1 MNPPAGFWRR
11 YAAYSLD
18 FALLGLLAVPLL
30 WSRLAAGAR
39 GFGAGLEQLQ
49 WRLWELF
56 DASLAQPETGPL
68 ALATQ
73 WASDAALRT
82 GVEALVVAGTV
93 LALQALAVFCGLA
106 AVWFVAGEASAWQAS
121 PGKRAFGLR
130 VTDRNGAR
138 PALGRVMLR
147 FVAGAPSW
155 FLLNLGHAI
164 AAWTPGKRAL
174 HDYAAGTRVELAPD
188 AAATMPRA
196 ARAWLLA
203 QAVAFVA
210 TVGFI
215 GFRYVQL
222 LWAVAEGGL
231 P

>member
-18 FALLGLLAVPLL
+18 IALLGLIALPLL
-30 WSRLAAGAR
+30 WSRLAAGADA
-39 GFGAGLEQLQ
+39 FGAGLEQLQ

-56 DASLAQPETGPL
+56 DASLAHPETGPL

-73 WASDAALRT
+73 WAADAVLRA
-82 GVEALVVAGTV
+82 GVESLVVSGTA

-106 AVWFVAGEASAWQAS
+106 AVWFIAAEASPWRAS
-121 PGKRAFGLR
+121 PGKRIFGLR
-130 VTDRNGAR
+130 VSDRNGAR
-138 PALGRVMLR
+138 PGLGRVVLR

-155 FLLNLGHAI
+155 LLLNLGHAM

-174 HDYAAGTRVELAPD
+174 HDYLAGTRVELAPG
-188 AAATMPRA
+188 AAAAMPRG
-196 ARAWLLA
+196 ARLWLLA
-203 QAVAFVA
+203 QAAAFAA

-215 GFRYVQL
+215 ALRYAQL
-222 LWAVAEGGL
+222 LWEVAAGGL